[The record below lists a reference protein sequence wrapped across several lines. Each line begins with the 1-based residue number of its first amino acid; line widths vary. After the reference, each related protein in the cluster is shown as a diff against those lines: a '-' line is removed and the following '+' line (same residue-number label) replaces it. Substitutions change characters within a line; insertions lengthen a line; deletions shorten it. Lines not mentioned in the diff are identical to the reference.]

1 MFNKILVVCLGN
13 ICRSAMAEGM
23 LKNWLATKN
32 SPISVSSAG
41 LAAVVGRE
49 PPEFSIGLLKARNID
64 ISTHRARQITED
76 LVREADL
83 ILVMEQ
89 GQKKK
94 IESLYPF
101 ALGKVFL
108 LGKWEN
114 NFEVPDPYTGFETD
128 YENALNLIDK
138 GLNSWQKKIC
148 P

>member
-13 ICRSAMAEGM
+13 ICRSPMAEGI
-23 LKNWLATKN
+23 LKHWLATKN
-32 SPISVSSAG
+32 SPITVSSAG
-41 LAAVVGRE
+41 LSAVVNCA
-49 PPEFSIGLLKARNID
+49 PPEFSVGLLKARNID
-64 ISTHRARQITED
+64 ISMHRARQLTEN
-76 LVREADL
+76 LVRESDL
-83 ILVMEQ
+83 ILVMEN

-108 LGKWEN
+108 LGKWD
-114 NFEVPDPYTGFETD
+114 NFEVPDPYTGFESD